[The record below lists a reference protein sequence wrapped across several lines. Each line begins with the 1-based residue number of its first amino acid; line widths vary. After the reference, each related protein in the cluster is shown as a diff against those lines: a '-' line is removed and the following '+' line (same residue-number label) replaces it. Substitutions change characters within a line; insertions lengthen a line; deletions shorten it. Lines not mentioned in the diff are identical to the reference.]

1 MVPAWHSTED
11 TKIRIQVRHTS
22 RYLHQKS
29 WILCKPRKENR
40 FARWSQG
47 WRAKVVKDN
56 VHQVFI
62 NLIYFS
68 QDVKNNKTKIAPECV
83 SNNHPSLRKSVRLQ
97 WLSVSTALCIGA
109 IMLLGVLWRWTSRGG
124 TRGKSK
130 SGLLSC
136 FKTRSALGLEN
147 SDASS
152 RDEAVQKWSELK
164 FSHRF
169 GILGRDD
176 SCICGPD
183 LWIIIKSA
191 ICLGNRTV
199 KRRTA
204 AEKTVVGQ
212 ECQAATFRV
221 LTHCRCGQLWANHVL
236 FSHLYQL
243 ML

>member
-1 MVPAWHSTED
+1 MCQQQS
-11 TKIRIQVRHTS
+11 
-22 RYLHQKS
+22 
-29 WILCKPRKENR
+29 
-40 FARWSQG
+40 
-47 WRAKVVKDN
+47 
-56 VHQVFI
+56 
-62 NLIYFS
+62 
-68 QDVKNNKTKIAPECV
+68 
-83 SNNHPSLRKSVRLQ
+83 SLSAEVCETPK
-97 WLSVSTALCIGA
+97 WLSMSTALRIGV
-109 IMLLGVLWRWTSRGG
+109 IMLLGVLWRWTSRGE

-136 FKTRSALGLEN
+136 FKTWSPLGLEN

-169 GILGRDD
+169 GILGRDG
-176 SCICGPD
+176 SCIRSPD
-183 LWIIIKSA
+183 LWIIINSA

-204 AEKTVVGQ
+204 AQKTVVGQ

-221 LTHCRCGQLWANHVL
+221 LMHCRCGQLWANNVL